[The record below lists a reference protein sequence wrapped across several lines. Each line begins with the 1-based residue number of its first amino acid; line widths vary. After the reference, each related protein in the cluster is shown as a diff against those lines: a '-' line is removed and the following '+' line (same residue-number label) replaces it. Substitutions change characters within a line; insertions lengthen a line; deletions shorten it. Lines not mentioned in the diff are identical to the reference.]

1 MLKPVLFFAL
11 LLASITLHAQRAPR
25 WITQPPAPDAKWVY
39 GIGIS
44 DIGLDLASAKRQAIS
59 RARTLAAIAH
69 SAHVTSTVVSSS
81 VDGELSGLELDPRNS
96 YAVDIVSASCE
107 KAAALLLNTF
117 SADSVTY
124 ALVKIPRSACT
135 SGGKKVTVRYFR
147 DDSRGFTS
155 ASFTLDS
162 PADSVLIYADELDN
176 HVEYR
181 SGWPELTE
189 TEQTKSAGALRSSS
203 PAWLTTLPAPDPGT
217 YFSFDVSTHN
227 GRFAPF
233 LSFLQAFILSK
244 ADAVAKA
251 GPEQIISEDPYE
263 YQGKTMYATQT
274 VVSNHRS
281 VQSKPLRIHISRAGR
296 IYQTSVQTAVKIP
309 SVESRL

>member
-1 MLKPVLFFAL
+1 
-11 LLASITLHAQRAPR
+11 
-25 WITQPPAPDAKWVY
+25 VY

-44 DIGLDLASAKRQAIS
+44 DIGLDQASAKRQAIS

-69 SAHVTSTVVSSS
+69 AAHVTSTVVSST
-81 VDGELSGLELDPRNS
+81 VDGGFSGLELDPRNS

-107 KAAALLLNTF
+107 KSAALLLHTF
-117 SADSVTY
+117 SSDSVTY
-124 ALVKIPRSACT
+124 ALVKIRRSACT
-135 SGGKKVTVRYFR
+135 PGGKKVTARYFR

-189 TEQTKSAGALRSSS
+189 TEQTKSAGVLRSSS
-203 PAWLTTLPAPDPGT
+203 PNWLTSQPAPEPDT

-233 LSFLQAFILSK
+233 LSFVQAFILST
-244 ADAVAKA
+244 ADAAAKA

-263 YQGKTMYATQT
+263 YQGKTLYATQT
-274 VVSNHRS
+274 VVSNHRL

-296 IYQTSVQTAVKIP
+296 IYQTSVQTSVKIP
-309 SVESRL
+309 TIGSR